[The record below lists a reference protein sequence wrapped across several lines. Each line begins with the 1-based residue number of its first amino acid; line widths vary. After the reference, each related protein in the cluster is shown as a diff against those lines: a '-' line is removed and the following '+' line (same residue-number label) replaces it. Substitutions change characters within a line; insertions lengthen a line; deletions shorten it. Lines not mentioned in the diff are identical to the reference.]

1 MSALPNSAL
10 VYETM
15 FALVWVECLSLVR
28 LVSQEAEQ
36 GKALLLKEP
45 VSLQAGWPRELFD
58 RDEVMDCLTS
68 VISKQMVTCQI
79 FCTWPVKDTMQKN

>member
-1 MSALPNSAL
+1 MHNLSPNSTHDLISSMSALPNSAL

-45 VSLQAGWPRELFD
+45 VSLQAG
-58 RDEVMDCLTS
+58 
-68 VISKQMVTCQI
+68 
-79 FCTWPVKDTMQKN
+79 